1 MLFGFGS
8 QALGY
13 DRFVD
18 EAGEELSLLAKDEGL
33 GFAVAV
39 VVVEWDRE
47 RCCYYC
53 HRRYERR
60 EEEAHDFFFSLLS
73 FFLFRLSSSILSFCV
88 VSLARVF
95 GVKCLES
102 TDM

>member
-1 MLFGFGS
+1 MFGFGS

-18 EAGEELSLLAKDEGL
+18 ECSEELSLLAKDEGL

-47 RCCYYC
+47 RCCCYC
-53 HRRYERR
+53 HGRYERG
-60 EEEAHDFFFSLLS
+60 EEEAHAFFFLLS
-73 FFLFRLSSSILSFCV
+73 FFFFRLSSSSILSFCV